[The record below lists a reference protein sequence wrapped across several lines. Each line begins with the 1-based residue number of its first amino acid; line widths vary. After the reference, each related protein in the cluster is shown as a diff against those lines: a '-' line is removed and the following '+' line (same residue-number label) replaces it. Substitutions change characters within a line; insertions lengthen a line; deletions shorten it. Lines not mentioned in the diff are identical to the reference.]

1 MKIKEVTNP
10 EEQLGLLRVII
21 DNTWSA
27 IKQQADTHAKQKVA
41 QPASK
46 PKAKSPK
53 APKPAPYAAMPK
65 QLPKPKPLY
74 KANTQTTAQPMA
86 TPALKFS
93 HKQVPSNNGAPNP
106 ANNKV
111 LSPADTLKADKEK
124 DDLINLSH
132 GASPRKTL

>member
-27 IKQQADTHAKQKVA
+27 IKQQADTQARQKVA
-41 QPASK
+41 QPAPKS
-46 PKAKSPK
+46 KAKSLK

-65 QLPKPKPLY
+65 PLPKPKPLY
-74 KANTQTTAQPMA
+74 KTNTQTKAQPMA
-86 TPALKFS
+86 TQTQKFS
-93 HKQVPSNNGAPNP
+93 HKQVSSSNGAPNP
-106 ANNKV
+106 VNNKV
-111 LSPADTLKADKEK
+111 LSTADTLKADKEK

>member
-27 IKQQADTHAKQKVA
+27 IKQQADTQARQKAA
-41 QPASK
+41 QSIPKS
-46 PKAKSPK
+46 KAKSPK

-65 QLPKPKPLY
+65 PLPKPRPLY
-74 KANTQTTAQPMA
+74 KTNAKTKAQPMA
-86 TPALKFS
+86 TQALKFS
-93 HKQVPSNNGAPNP
+93 HKQVTSNNGAPNP

-111 LSPADTLKADKEK
+111 LSPADTLKADKER

-132 GASPRKTL
+132 GALPRKTP